1 VLAGAGGSFPRAGG
15 GATAMA
21 ALAGGGA
28 SAMAALAGGG
38 AAAMTAL
45 AGGGAAAMATLAG
58 GGAAAMASEGMDRMR
73 RRRGRAVE
81 GKRSRAI
88 RDLGLVA
95 ASVGWATHSS

>member
-1 VLAGAGGSFPRAGG
+1 
-15 GATAMA
+15 MA

-28 SAMAALAGGG
+28 SAMTEQAGGG

-45 AGGGAAAMATLAG
+45 AGGRAAAMATLAG
-58 GGAAAMASEGMDRMR
+58 GGAAAMASEGMERMR

-81 GKRSRAI
+81 AERSRAI

-95 ASVGWATHSS
+95 ESVGWAAHSS